1 MYNYTISNYFTQVLS
16 LYIIFS
22 LSHSVPGVIF
32 FSGREGGE
40 KAGEALLPGKEEKNG
55 ASTADATNGSE
66 NKKKEVT
73 YTI

>member
-1 MYNYTISNYFTQVLS
+1 M
-16 LYIIFS
+16 IIRKELFS
-22 LSHSVPGVIF
+22 LADC
-32 FSGREGGE
+32 GREGGE